1 MTKIN
6 YGFLSDM
13 VGLELRKAQIKAE
26 RKFEEVFGGEL
37 LPGHYTVLVLIKNNP
52 GSTQSAIA
60 QSAGLDRS
68 SLVPLLKQFEK
79 RGFITRKKA
88 TGDARSNI
96 MEITPGGE
104 AFIRQKREKIQGLEQ
119 MIMNEFGVTHYKQ
132 LVNYLQKLQVLL

>member
-1 MTKIN
+1 MD

-13 VGLELRKAQIKAE
+13 VGLELRKAQSRAE
-26 RKFEEVFGGEL
+26 KKFDQLFGKDL

-88 TGDARSNI
+88 TNDARSNI
-96 MEITPGGE
+96 TMITCAGE
-104 AFIRQKREKIQGLEQ
+104 DFINQHRAAIEDLEQ
-119 MIMNEFGVTHYKQ
+119 GIKKQFGIKNYTQ
-132 LVNYLQKLQVLL
+132 LVKSLKELQDHL

>member
-1 MTKIN
+1 MD

-26 RKFEEVFGGEL
+26 RKFEQVFGKEL

-79 RGFITRKKA
+79 KGFITRKKA
-88 TGDARSNI
+88 KGDGRSNI
-96 MEITPGGE
+96 TKITPVGE
-104 AFIRQKREKIQGLEQ
+104 AFIHQNQGKIEALEQ
-119 MIMNEFGVTHYKQ
+119 AIKDKFGTDYYQQ
-132 LVNYLQKLQVLL
+132 LVKSLQELQSLL

>member
-1 MTKIN
+1 MD

-13 VGLELRKAQIKAE
+13 VGLELRKAQSRAE
-26 RKFEEVFGGEL
+26 KKFEQLFGKDL

-88 TGDARSNI
+88 TNDARSNI
-96 MEITPGGE
+96 TMITRAGE
-104 AFIRQKREKIQGLEQ
+104 DFINPHRVAIEGLEQ
-119 MIMNEFGVTHYKQ
+119 GIKKQFGLKNYTQ
-132 LVNYLQKLQVLL
+132 LVKSLKELQDHL

>member
-1 MTKIN
+1 MN

-26 RKFEEVFGGEL
+26 RKFEEAFGKEL

-60 QSAGLDRS
+60 RSAGLDRS

-79 RGFITRKKA
+79 KGFITRRKA
-88 TGDARSNI
+88 SGDARSNI
-96 MEITPGGE
+96 MEITAEGE
-104 AFIRQKREKIQGLEQ
+104 AFIQQKRKKIQGLEQ
-119 MIMNEFGVTHYKQ
+119 LIMQEFGITHYRN
-132 LVNYLQKLQVLL
+132 LVKSLQKLQSLL

>member
-1 MTKIN
+1 MD

-13 VGLELRKAQIKAE
+13 IGLELRKAQTQAVK
-26 RKFEEVFGGEL
+26 KFDTLFGKDL

-88 TGDARSNI
+88 SSDARSNI
-96 MEITPGGE
+96 TLITDAGE
-104 AFIRQKREKIQGLEQ
+104 AFINQHRATIEKLEQ
-119 MIMNEFGVTHYKQ
+119 GIKEQFGQKNYTQ
-132 LVNYLQKLQVLL
+132 LVKLLKELQDHL